1 MSDFDG
7 LISVVKSFALGVRL
21 RDVSVARD
29 EYPDPLSRTHETTK
43 PSWLTHVVWVVGPGD
58 CVRHRKEPKSFDSC
72 VVIVN
77 GLDDFIPTSS
87 CSVCS
92 TYVGTKQ
99 VSCIAKPF
107 DGSYGLG
114 LEHCNAP

>member
-1 MSDFDG
+1 MSDFVG

-43 PSWLTHVVWVVGPGD
+43 LPRLTHVVWVIGPENG
-58 CVRHRKEPKSFDSC
+58 VRHRNGPKSFDSC
-72 VVIVN
+72 VVIVK
-77 GLDDFIPTSS
+77 GLDDFIPTNS

-92 TYVGTKQ
+92 TYVGTKP

-107 DGSYGLG
+107 DGR
-114 LEHCNAP
+114 